1 MRVTG
6 KLLKNTETG
15 KEFACRESVQTD
27 IPDDAVL
34 LQSIDIEYIYPRD
47 YVQRMVGDGGRLE
60 VVRDL
65 HNKEYPFQRRRI
77 IAPQLKD

>member
-15 KEFACRESVQTD
+15 KEFACRETNETSL
-27 IPDDAVL
+27 PDDAVL
-34 LQSIDIEYIYPRD
+34 LQSIDIEYVYPID
-47 YVQRMVGDGGRLE
+47 YVQNLCGEEGKLE

-65 HNKEYPFQRRRI
+65 HNKEYPYQRKRI
-77 IAPQLKD
+77 VAEQIK